1 MANYTED
8 KSIQDK
14 GIKYEDWCDNGYSI
28 KKRLSECA
36 QNIDGDD
43 VIAVMHMGNLRC
55 EVAYI
60 EDLSGDF
67 LNMNMYIPVYDE
79 NNVKKDMD
87 LNYIDGTCITHS
99 ELFDMINVMTEDEC
113 RGLLEKTMRDFAL
126 LDKNAYKAAY
136 SDANK
141 KEQTCF
147 NLKKKI
153 DVLSHKYNWR

>member
-1 MANYTED
+1 MTNYSED
-8 KSIQDK
+8 KSIQHK
-14 GIKYEDWCDNGYSI
+14 EIKYEDWADNIKERLVDYSHH
-28 KKRLSECA
+28 K
-36 QNIDGDD
+36 NGDD

-55 EVAYI
+55 EVIYM
-60 EDLSGDF
+60 EDMSGDF
-67 LNMNMYIPVYDE
+67 LNMNMYVPGDE

-136 SDANK
+136 SDEDK